1 MNYRK
6 DVYAYFDRRPGGII
20 GVAAYK
26 PTDFWHI
33 IEDYLVKQEALDK
46 RYGFGQLVEL
56 VDDDMAARFDSA
68 LTKLWIAIRRCKDD
82 KGVYPEL
89 QQRVEICKRGLD
101 AMEKYVKDHNLDTM
115 PTVWTSTRADGSLV
129 GFVESDDHV
138 KVTKK
143 IRPELFAVWSV
154 REVMLLIDDH
164 KKTSEVKSRL
174 DTAKVVSIT
183 NQETD
188 EEYFD
193 EPIPF

>member
-1 MNYRK
+1 
-6 DVYAYFDRRPGGII
+6 
-20 GVAAYK
+20 
-26 PTDFWHI
+26 
-33 IEDYLVKQEALDK
+33 
-46 RYGFGQLVEL
+46 
-56 VDDDMAARFDSA
+56 MAARFDSA

-138 KVTKK
+138 KITKE

>member
-1 MNYRK
+1 
-6 DVYAYFDRRPGGII
+6 
-20 GVAAYK
+20 
-26 PTDFWHI
+26 
-33 IEDYLVKQEALDK
+33 
-46 RYGFGQLVEL
+46 
-56 VDDDMAARFDSA
+56 
-68 LTKLWIAIRRCKDD
+68 
-82 KGVYPEL
+82 
-89 QQRVEICKRGLD
+89 
-101 AMEKYVKDHNLDTM
+101 MEKYVKDHNLDTM

-138 KVTKK
+138 KITKE